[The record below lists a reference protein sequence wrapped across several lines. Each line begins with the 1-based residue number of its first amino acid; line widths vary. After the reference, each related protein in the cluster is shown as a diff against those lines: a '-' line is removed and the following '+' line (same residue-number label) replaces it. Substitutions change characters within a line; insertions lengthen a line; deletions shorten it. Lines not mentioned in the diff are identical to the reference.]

1 MNRRT
6 AREIALQLGF
16 AVVASEDFA
25 DETVDRF
32 FSEEHYQS
40 LRDENELFAELPD
53 ERQMDYIRRLV
64 GLIYA
69 NRVQLDA
76 YIEKYARGWKASRIS
91 KTAGA
96 ILRCAMCEVLYMD
109 DVPPAAAINEAVE
122 LAKKYE
128 DADTVSFING
138 VLGGFMRGE
147 VEPETQ
153 TESTLPEA
161 ETPGEAAAAEAEQ

>member
-16 AVVASEDFA
+16 AVVAAEDFA
-25 DETVDRF
+25 DETIERF
-32 FSEEHYQS
+32 FGEEHYQS
-40 LRDENELFAELPD
+40 LREENELFAEKPD
-53 ERQMDYIRRLV
+53 EKQMEYIRRLV
-64 GLIYA
+64 GHIYA

-76 YIEKYARGWKASRIS
+76 YIEKYARGWKISRIS

-96 ILRCAMCEVLYMD
+96 ILRCALCEVLYMD
-109 DVPPAAAINEAVE
+109 DIPSAAAINEAVE

-128 DADTVSFING
+128 DAETVSFING

-147 VEPETQ
+147 LGGKAAENGEAGGSAEPAPEEPEH
-153 TESTLPEA
+153 PA
-161 ETPGEAAAAEAEQ
+161 E